1 MHRPSRST
9 QLIVLA
15 GLLLLTFMAAAL
27 GGIASANAGA
37 FYSQLDRPSWAPP
50 AWLFGPVW
58 TALYLMMGVAAWLVW
73 RARGFEGARVPLL
86 LYVVQLAANAL
97 WTWLFFAWQRGG
109 LAFAEILILLALV
122 LATMVAFWKVRAL
135 AGALLV
141 PYLLWVAYA
150 SALTYSVWQRNPSLG

>member
-1 MHRPSRST
+1 
-9 QLIVLA
+9 
-15 GLLLLTFMAAAL
+15 
-27 GGIASANAGA
+27 
-37 FYSQLDRPSWAPP
+37 
-50 AWLFGPVW
+50 
-58 TALYLMMGVAAWLVW
+58 MMGLAAWLVW
-73 RARGFEGARVPLL
+73 RARGFDDARVPLL
-86 LYVVQLAANAL
+86 LYVVQLAANAV